1 MPCFDDLAPAES
13 RLVVSRVAPWC
24 YVYEMDIAGSDLRG
38 LALRIRDLGPW
49 GPISV
54 QFVKRLPDEDTDD
67 GA

>member
-1 MPCFDDLAPAES
+1 M
-13 RLVVSRVAPWC
+13 RRTAPWVTV
-24 YVYEMDIAGSDLRG
+24 YVMDIAGSDLRG

-54 QFVKRLPDEDTDD
+54 QFVKRLPDEDDD